1 MTMKTRSRIQKI
13 SFTLVTLTI
22 SVGAFALIGACND
35 DSAVH
40 ENVPVDSGGSLTDS
54 GAPQDGGTVIITGDS
69 SITVNCFAGDAQTY
83 VEIINACT
91 TATKI
96 DKHPTL
102 PLLQADGG
110 LPPLP

>member
-1 MTMKTRSRIQKI
+1 MTMKTRSRNQKI
-13 SFTLVTLTI
+13 SFTAVTLAI
-22 SVGAFALIGACND
+22 SVGAFALVGACND
-35 DSAVH
+35 DSAIH
-40 ENVPVDSGGSLTDS
+40 ENVPADSGSPTDS
-54 GAPQDGGTVIITGDS
+54 SAPQDGGTVIITGDS
-69 SITVNCFAGDAQTY
+69 STPVNCFAGDAQTY

>member
-1 MTMKTRSRIQKI
+1 MKTRSRNQKI
-13 SFTLVTLTI
+13 SFTLVTLAI
-22 SVGAFALIGACND
+22 SAGAFALMGACD

-40 ENVPVDSGGSLTDS
+40 ENVPVDSGNSSTDS
-54 GAPQDGGTVIITGDS
+54 SAPQDGGTIIITGDS
-69 SITVNCFAGDAQTY
+69 SIPVDCFAGDAQTY
-83 VEIINACT
+83 DEIINACT

>member
-1 MTMKTRSRIQKI
+1 MQKI
-13 SFTLVTLTI
+13 SFTVVTLAI
-22 SVGAFALIGACND
+22 SIGAFALIGACD
-35 DSAVH
+35 DSAIH
-40 ENVPVDSGGSLTDS
+40 ENVPVDSGSSSNDS
-54 GAPQDGGTVIITGDS
+54 GAPQDSGTIIITGDS
-69 SITVNCFAGDAQTY
+69 STPVNCFAGDAQTY

>member
-1 MTMKTRSRIQKI
+1 MKTQSRNQKI
-13 SFTLVTLTI
+13 SFTVVTLVI
-22 SVGAFALIGACND
+22 SVGAFALVGACD
-35 DSAVH
+35 DSAIH
-40 ENVPVDSGGSLTDS
+40 ENVPADSGSATTTPDG

-69 SITVNCFAGDAQTY
+69 SIPVDCFAGDAQTY

>member
-1 MTMKTRSRIQKI
+1 MKTRSRIQKI
-13 SFTLVTLTI
+13 SFTAVTLAF
-22 SVGAFALIGACND
+22 SFGAFALIGACND
-35 DSAVH
+35 DNAIH
-40 ENVPVDSGGSLTDS
+40 ENVPVDSGGPSTDS
-54 GAPQDGGTVIITGDS
+54 GAPQDGGTIIITGDS
-69 SITVNCFAGDAQTY
+69 SIPVDCFAGDAQTY